1 MLGLPLGQ
9 IIEIMVGILLAI
21 TIGYCA
27 LLNERLKRLR
37 QDEGALKSLVGELI
51 GATKVA
57 ERAVAALKGTV
68 HEAERSMSSQLEEAD
83 RLSNELTRLVDEGRR
98 QAQRPVS
105 PLQRPSSM
113 APVSGDQAPGRHVVP
128 RPAFSG
134 QSRG

>member
-98 QAQRPVS
+98 QAQRPVT
-105 PLQRPSSM
+105 PLQRPSSQ
-113 APVSGDQAPGRHVVP
+113 AATSGDQAPGRHVAP

>member
-98 QAQRPVS
+98 QAQRPVT
-105 PLQRPSSM
+105 PLQRPSSL
-113 APVSGDQAPGRHVVP
+113 APASGDQLSGRHVVP

>member
-9 IIEIMVGILLAI
+9 IIEIMVGILLVI

-98 QAQRPVS
+98 QAQRPAAA
-105 PLQRPSSM
+105 LQRPASL
-113 APVSGDQAPGRHVVP
+113 APAAGEKLPGRHAAP
-128 RPAFSG
+128 RQAFSG
-134 QSRG
+134 QMRG